1 MPVTQEQ
8 SAPLN
13 LQAEPAAPRARTL
26 YITGGVDSD
35 LAHAVIV
42 ALEQLDRTD
51 GDIRIVLNS
60 DGGSE
65 RDGYAIYDAL
75 MMCRN
80 RVIIDGYGSVQ
91 SIAAAIFQAA
101 DVRRLSPNAI
111 FMIHNGNYNDLEP
124 TMPQD
129 QIKALAEEI
138 AKESQRYYDILKY
151 RSQQDEEV
159 IKAWCKDETTFNAQE
174 AKDACFC
181 DEIIKPIKAWAPM
194 PPKRRRKRNKV

>member
-1 MPVTQEQ
+1 MPVSQDQ
-8 SAPLN
+8 AAAPLN
-13 LQAEPAAPRARTL
+13 LLAEPPASARPRTL
-26 YITGGVDSD
+26 YITGSVDSD

-80 RVIIDGYGSVQ
+80 KVTIDGYGSVQ

-101 DVRRLSPNAI
+101 DVRRMTPNTI

-138 AKESQRYYDILKY
+138 DKENQRYYTILANA
-151 RSQQDEEV
+151 SQQDPET
-159 IKAWCKDETTFNAQE
+159 IKAWCKDETTFHAQE
-174 AKDACFC
+174 ALDACFC
-181 DEIIKPIKAWAPM
+181 DEIIQPVKTRVPIAK
-194 PPKRRRKRNKV
+194 KRKRSKR